1 MLKRHW
7 KLSVTLALVL
17 LAVLSVVG
25 YQIFVTGAGDPCL
38 AGAHRTGPA
47 AGTVSGDLV
56 VDPGWQYG
64 EVLQADLHADNEAYP
79 VPLARREDGDLY
91 RPGHAAAGRVAH
103 LDGPPDGQGRRAA
116 GPEPAAGGGGGHLC
130 PASGAETDLERRDP
144 RL

>member
-25 YQIFVTGAGDPCL
+25 YQIFVTGRETHVWLEP
-38 AGAHRTGPA
+38 TGLDPA

-64 EVLQADLHADNEAYP
+64 EVLQADLHADNETYP
-79 VPLARREDGDLY
+79 VPLARREDGTYTGPVTL
-91 RPGHAAAGRVAH
+91 PLGAWPH

>member
-25 YQIFVTGAGDPCL
+25 YQIFVTGRETHVWLEP
-38 AGAHRTGPA
+38 TGLDPA

-64 EVLQADLHADNEAYP
+64 EVLQADLHADNETYP
-79 VPLARREDGDLY
+79 VPLARREDGPIPA
-91 RPGHAAAGRVAH
+91 RSRCRWAR
-103 LDGPPDGQGRRAA
+103 GPSGWSSRRT
-116 GPEPAAGGGGGHLC
+116 G
-130 PASGAETDLERRDP
+130 ETRR
-144 RL
+144 RT